1 MRTLPNGSK
10 EYYEVKD
17 RGFYRG
23 GFENPDSYRS
33 KVSKISK
40 EEAERK
46 MNKVKEN
53 IKPNKLFISHSSK
66 DVEYIKLFVELLED
80 IGMLDGSIV
89 CTSVA
94 GHGIPGGEKIYQWL
108 RKQFVECDIR
118 VVFALS
124 HNYYASPASLNE
136 MGAAWITR
144 STDTLLLLPGF
155 DFSDIKGCIDS
166 GKIGIKLDGEEE
178 KLRYRLDEF
187 KDILIQEYSLP
198 QLTSSRWERH
208 RNQFIDSIKKLVSEK
223 ELKKKSDKI
232 QDKTK
237 TVEIGNNAAV
247 LLVYAA
253 EDSSSEIIM
262 SQTFGGTSISS
273 GQWEFIG
280 NNQNARNIAIWTGAL
295 KELEGLKLIEAVR
308 KKEIFKV
315 TALGYQIAD
324 NIKVQFN
331 INTEQ
336 NPESYLD

>member
-33 KVSKISK
+33 KVSKLSK

-66 DVEYIKLFVELLED
+66 DVEYIKLFIELLED
-80 IGMLDGSIV
+80 IGMPDGSIV

-178 KLRYRLDEF
+178 ELRYRLDEF

-223 ELKKKSDKI
+223 EQKKKSDKI

-237 TVEIGNNAAV
+237 TAEIGNNAAV

-253 EDSSSEIIM
+253 EDSSGEIIM

-273 GQWEFIG
+273 GRWEFIG

-295 KELEGLKLIEAVR
+295 K
-308 KKEIFKV
+308 
-315 TALGYQIAD
+315 
-324 NIKVQFN
+324 
-331 INTEQ
+331 
-336 NPESYLD
+336 